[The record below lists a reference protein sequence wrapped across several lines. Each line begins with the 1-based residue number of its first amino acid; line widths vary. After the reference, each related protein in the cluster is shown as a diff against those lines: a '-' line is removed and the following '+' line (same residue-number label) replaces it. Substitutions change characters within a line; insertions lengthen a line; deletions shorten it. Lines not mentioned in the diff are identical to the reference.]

1 MTSYLTFEEFT
12 ELTDREV
19 AIDLFDRYYKKAASV
34 LDNITNNFYQVHSI
48 ENDPIEFR
56 VKKFKLALCAQIIY
70 FYEAGGDS
78 NESLNKTP
86 QSFSAG
92 RTSISNKST
101 ENGKDKPLVAEDV
114 YIYLES
120 TGLLYRGVL
129 SC

>member
-12 ELTDREV
+12 KLTNRVVDV
-19 AIDLFDRYYKKAASV
+19 DLFDRYYKKAASV

-78 NESLNKTP
+78 NESLNKSP

-101 ENGKDKPLVAEDV
+101 ENGKEKTLVAEDV
-114 YIYLES
+114 YIYLEN